1 MCVAQYCVTCSARL
15 GSAWLCRPHGFALL
29 GSAMLGSAI
38 LGSAMHGSALLGCA
52 RLCYA
57 RLGSAMHGSALLGS
71 ARLSSGSA
79 MHGSA
84 RLGSARLGSARLATV
99 ISCYG
104 ILVWPDCST
113 LEVYQLFLRF
123 LFTFLQVICASL
135 EANQHLPFPRKRN
148 VHWEPW
154 INLLKKKKN

>member
-1 MCVAQYCVTCSARL
+1 MCGSVLCDVLGSARLGLAMPAARLCSTWLSYARLCYTRLGYARLCSAWLCSAMLCSARL
-15 GSAWLCRPHGFALL
+15 GYARLCSTWL
-29 GSAMLGSAI
+29 GSAQLG
-38 LGSAMHGSALLGCA
+38 LG
-52 RLCYA
+52 Y
-57 RLGSAMHGSALLGS
+57 
-71 ARLSSGSA
+71 
-79 MHGSA
+79 A